1 MRKGG
6 DNIMDIDD
14 ILKMLD
20 WNNDLETQQ
29 KGRCIAKRI
38 KCLGIFVQPMDKQFN
53 KNIWENCAMI
63 LSEKEDELLTPYIFQ
78 LLDWLQDLNWPG
90 SIIILERLQEYRN
103 YYKLTRAIENRIV
116 VANALGEKSWLANL
130 AELIT
135 CDEIK
140 QKLSKQVYKII
151 EAYL

>member
-1 MRKGG
+1 
-6 DNIMDIDD
+6 MDINE
-14 ILKMLD
+14 IMKMLD
-20 WNNDLETQQ
+20 WNNDSEIQNE
-29 KGRCIAKRI
+29 GIYMAKEV
-38 KCLGIFVQPMDKQFN
+38 KCLSLFMQPMDKQFN
-53 KNIWENCAMI
+53 KNVWENCAII